1 MEQAERVEQD
11 EQATTGTPW
20 HVWGV
25 GILATLW
32 NAFGANDYTQTQMG
46 NRDYFA
52 MTGFD
57 AQTTDAALRF
67 FGEMPAWADAAW
79 ALGVWGGLAGS
90 ILLLLRSRW
99 AIAAFAASILGLAG
113 SWIFQLQA
121 TLPPELAA
129 MNNEAMFAVISA
141 IALLLFWYALRMRR
155 RGVLR

>member
-1 MEQAERVEQD
+1 
-11 EQATTGTPW
+11 
-20 HVWGV
+20 
-25 GILATLW
+25 
-32 NAFGANDYTQTQMG
+32 MG

-113 SWIFQLQA
+113 SWIFHLQA